1 MIKQLCCLLNCS
13 VLLKK
18 ITHRQGLITTPRS
31 FGQSLVSCSDWDA
44 KALLWQGSAAVSEW
58 QRSWWCSSPAHSRP
72 TCSRKWNIIDSQ
84 GKTNCCWAG
93 KEGKKWTE
101 DWVSGPGSASRE
113 GKGFLEW
120 SWEMIQAGKEQATQL
135 HPLSQALCCV
145 LSRRKPRCA
154 LLLQQ
159 IRSLAAA
166 CACPQHL
173 LEAVECIIRSQQ
185 MAPQRNRRLLCR
197 YLLLRL
203 PSACSCW
210 RLASSAQGLTLP
222 PHLQLSA
229 RKGLGAA

>member
-1 MIKQLCCLLNCS
+1 
-13 VLLKK
+13 
-18 ITHRQGLITTPRS
+18 
-31 FGQSLVSCSDWDA
+31 
-44 KALLWQGSAAVSEW
+44 
-58 QRSWWCSSPAHSRP
+58 
-72 TCSRKWNIIDSQ
+72 
-84 GKTNCCWAG
+84 
-93 KEGKKWTE
+93 
-101 DWVSGPGSASRE
+101 
-113 GKGFLEW
+113 
-120 SWEMIQAGKEQATQL
+120 MIQAGKEQAAQL

-173 LEAVECIIRSQQ
+173 LEAVECITRSQQ
-185 MAPQRNRRLLCR
+185 MALQRNRRLLCR

-222 PHLQLSA
+222 PHLHGFQSHQGICTI
-229 RKGLGAA
+229 KYQPGIPGPWWPMTAALLQSSFSYTLIPKTCYL